1 MNSNVWII
9 IAFII
14 YLAGILAIG
23 FIFSKKSNNMSDYFL
38 GGRGMGSWVTA
49 LSAQASDMSSWLL
62 MGLPGAVYVSGFSSA
77 WIAIGLGLGTYLN
90 WKIVAQR
97 LRKYSVVTGDA
108 ITIPQYL
115 QNRFNSNSNSVRVV
129 CAVIIFIFFLVYTAS
144 GFNAAAK
151 LLETVFGL
159 DYRIGLTIGV
169 FIIMIYTFLGG
180 FFAVVWTDFFQGMLM
195 FFALL
200 LVPIIAYF
208 MIDGGLI
215 NVLGEAKIN
224 TGYLSLIKVAD
235 GNVAKSVPIV
245 DVISNLGWGL
255 GYFGM
260 PHILVRFMAIKDS
273 SLIKKS
279 RIIAMI
285 WVTITLIASV
295 MVGVIGYAYL
305 KQNGMEFDIINHP
318 ELAETIFM
326 VLVQKL
332 VPGFL
337 AGILLCAI
345 VSAIMS
351 TSDSQLLVTASAV
364 SSDIYQTL
372 FRKNADDKELL
383 FVSKF
388 AVVIVSFIAY
398 IMALDPTA
406 TVMGLV
412 SYAWAGFG
420 AAFGPVVLFSLF
432 WKRMTINGALAGMI
446 SGGVCVVLWKQF
458 LSSTG
463 LYELVPAF
471 AVSCICIVI
480 FSLLDKEPNNE
491 IIKAFESVDKI
502 NI

>member
-1 MNSNVWII
+1 MNNNIWII
-9 IAFII
+9 VAFVV
-14 YLAGILAIG
+14 YLAFILAIG

-38 GGRGMGSWVTA
+38 GGRGMGSWLTA

-62 MGLPGAVYVSGFSSA
+62 MGLPGAVYISGISSA

-90 WKIVAQR
+90 WKIVASR

-115 QNRFNSNSNSVRVV
+115 QNRFNNKSNSIRVV

-169 FIIMIYTFLGG
+169 LVIMIYTFLGG

-200 LVPIIAYF
+200 IVPIIAYALL
-208 MIDGGLI
+208 DGGLI
-215 NVLGEAKIN
+215 QAIGETKISQ
-224 TGYLSLIKVAD
+224 GYLSLFHKPGD
-235 GNVAKSVPIV
+235 GMQTVPAVEI
-245 DVISNLGWGL
+245 ISNLSWGL

-260 PHILVRFMAIKDS
+260 PHILVRFMAIKNS

-279 RIIAMI
+279 RMIAMI
-285 WVTITLIASV
+285 WVVITLVASV
-295 MVGVIGYAYL
+295 FVGIIGYAYL
-305 KQNGMEFDIINHP
+305 EQNRMGFDVVNYP
-318 ELAETIFM
+318 QLSETVFM

-332 VPGFL
+332 VPGFF

-372 FRKNADDKELL
+372 FRKNASDKELL
-383 FVSKF
+383 FVSKV
-388 AVVIVSFIAY
+388 AVIVVSVIAY
-398 IMALDPTA
+398 IMALDPSA

-420 AAFGPVVLFSLF
+420 AAFGPVIIFSLF
-432 WKRMTINGALAGMI
+432 WKRMTMNGALAGMI
-446 SGGVCVVLWKQF
+446 SGGACVVLWKQF
-458 LSSTG
+458 FSYTG

-471 AVSCICIVI
+471 IISCICVVVFSMFDKKPSDEIV
-480 FSLLDKEPNNE
+480 
-491 IIKAFESVDKI
+491 KAFESVDKLKI
-502 NI
+502 